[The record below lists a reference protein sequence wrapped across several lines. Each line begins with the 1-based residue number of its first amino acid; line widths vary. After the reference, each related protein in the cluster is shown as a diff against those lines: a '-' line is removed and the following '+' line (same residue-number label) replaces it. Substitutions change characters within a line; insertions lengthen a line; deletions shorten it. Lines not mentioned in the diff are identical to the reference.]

1 MPRLPGAGAPLALN
15 KRITIPD
22 GEGGSTRLT
31 ASQAII
37 RHIEQTGLRP
47 TLCSNIGQV
56 SRDQISRW
64 INDAKRHAERHERGQ
79 HLTENERTI
88 LRFAQDCTAAKE
100 RWITRQL
107 DTHAS
112 ISAGG
117 LTTAEVVETVDP
129 TQQGPD
135 GRPLVVSRRV
145 KTTRLLPDARAIEWE
160 LARLAKDEGFAE
172 RTEVTGADGGPVETE
187 SREDREARLEAE
199 LTAFQQGVAAAE
211 AEAARSNGSS

>member
-22 GEGGSTRLT
+22 GEGGSIRTT
-31 ASQAII
+31 TSQAII
-37 RHIEQTGLRP
+37 RHIETTGLRP
-47 TLCSNIGQV
+47 TLCSAAGQV
-56 SRDQISRW
+56 TREQIVKW
-64 INDAKRHAERHERGQ
+64 INDANRYTQRAERGQ

-88 LRFAQDCTAAKE
+88 LRFATDCHAAKE

-107 DTHAS
+107 DTHRS
-112 ISAGG
+112 IAAGG